1 MPSLTAIPG
10 LSPEAIEMLTSCGI
24 ESVEM
29 LAGIPPA
36 EIHRVLELTAWQKG
50 KLNRAPTLDMVHHWA
65 EMARGLPVPAGGAE
79 EEIPEAIILPRAPAS
94 SSLPARR
101 GYVPPSQRA
110 RLEAAGPPTP
120 AAPITPLPPEIIPAA
135 LPAPVAVP
143 AAMPPPAQ
151 VEPPLSRFNTFQDY
165 QSGQMRVVPLNRF
178 SIDAP
183 PDPDAIAPTDP
194 VKSTDDLPRT
204 VRRGVVYPNP
214 GLLVFGAV
222 VSLLWRLALVGAVI
236 GVPWLLFTVP
246 RPSEHLSEILTA
258 AGVLAVLGIAQ
269 LYVMGRVRCRICT
282 CHLFYSRNTVKNRKA
297 HNIPLFGKTASLSL
311 HLLLF
316 QWFRCM
322 YCGTAIKLWVARG
335 DKAVREE

>member
-10 LSPEAIEMLTSCGI
+10 LSPEAIELLTSCGI

-50 KLNRAPTLDMVHHWA
+50 KLNRAPTLDMVHHWS
-65 EMARGLPVPAGGAE
+65 EMARGLPVPAGSNVE
-79 EEIPEAIILPRAPAS
+79 DIPEAIILPKPATAS
-94 SSLPARR
+94 ALPARR

-120 AAPITPLPPEIIPAA
+120 AAPISPLPPEIIPAA
-135 LPAPVAVP
+135 LPASASSSATAPIP
-143 AAMPPPAQ
+143 ARG
-151 VEPPLSRFNTFQDY
+151 EPPVSRFNTFQDY
-165 QSGQMRVVPLNRF
+165 QSGQLRVAPLSRF
-178 SIDAP
+178 SIDDP
-183 PDPDAIAPTDP
+183 PDPDAIVPMDRVNANE
-194 VKSTDDLPRT
+194 DLPRT
-204 VRRGVVYPNP
+204 VRRGVVHPNP

-222 VSLLWRLALVGAVI
+222 VSLLWRLALVGAII
-236 GVPWLLFTVP
+236 GVPWLLLNVP
-246 RPSEHLSEILTA
+246 RPSEHLTEILTA
-258 AGVLAVLGIAQ
+258 AGVLTVLGMAQ
-269 LYVMGRVRCRICT
+269 LFVLGRVRCRICT

-311 HLLLF
+311 HLLIF

-322 YCGTAIKLWVARG
+322 YCGTAIKLWVSKG
-335 DKAVREE
+335 DKGS